1 MGKAPPA
8 GGQLEEGALRR
19 PTGREAVLIGVG
31 AVGGGCLRGLHLGG
45 WRVVEGGLHL
55 RQGLHP
61 LAFSAPT
68 SPSRYCLVIA
78 GNGSDCQWQKEK
90 RPLTG
95 ICDQGERK
103 PQHYQPPA
111 LNRKIL
117 SIPRLSAD
125 LTFFI
130 GRPDLSYLATDSLG
144 FVTPASA

>member
-19 PTGREAVLIGVG
+19 PTGREAVWIGVG

-78 GNGSDCQWQKEK
+78 GNGSHCQWQKE
-90 RPLTG
+90 RSPLTV
-95 ICDQGERK
+95 IKERGSLNIISR
-103 PQHYQPPA
+103 PP
-111 LNRKIL
+111 
-117 SIPRLSAD
+117 
-125 LTFFI
+125 
-130 GRPDLSYLATDSLG
+130 
-144 FVTPASA
+144 

>member
-19 PTGREAVLIGVG
+19 PTGREAVWIGVG

-78 GNGSDCQWQKEK
+78 GNGSHCQWQEE
-90 RPLTG
+90 RSPLTG

-103 PQHYQPPA
+103 P
-111 LNRKIL
+111 
-117 SIPRLSAD
+117 
-125 LTFFI
+125 
-130 GRPDLSYLATDSLG
+130 
-144 FVTPASA
+144 